1 MGKLLNANA
10 GASSS
15 CLRVGGVSITS
26 KIGTQHFCGCQ
37 LPQDAELRERDRHTQ
52 SWLRSQLCS
61 KICSSGAQNLNW
73 TCNLDELE
81 STRKSL
87 FIFFFA
93 QR

>member
-37 LPQDAELRERDRHTQ
+37 LPQDAELRERDRHTHRVG
-52 SWLRSQLCS
+52 SAPSSVPRSVLVVR
-61 KICSSGAQNLNW
+61 KI
-73 TCNLDELE
+73 
-81 STRKSL
+81 
-87 FIFFFA
+87 
-93 QR
+93 